1 MRYIMVTT
9 WSNHWDRT
17 GNTTSF
23 SYAMLRGAIMN
34 PERLVDHT
42 PTVFIRIDST
52 TKLPKKCWEGE
63 VYKITRRTEKVWF
76 EFSLDREV
84 LCPQKY
90 IGYPEGWYE
99 DKTS

>member
-1 MRYIMVTT
+1 
-9 WSNHWDRT
+9 
-17 GNTTSF
+17 
-23 SYAMLRGAIMN
+23 MLRGAIMN

-84 LCPQKY
+84 LCPQGHGGDGLIRLIQK
-90 IGYPEGWYE
+90 IAGQR
-99 DKTS
+99 TSTRVMSRDV